1 MTLKFLLPLGLALA
15 AATAA
20 CSHAAPAPQP
30 AVPPT
35 AATAAPADAQP
46 GEADAG
52 EPDDLIIGNLRLSS
66 DGLAA
71 GMPGL
76 HTSRSFRFGMTKA
89 EIVAAVAQM
98 RSWETKTETSGEC
111 GAGPM
116 EFVRFAT
123 LTLNIQNG
131 LFVGWSL
138 DGPRGT
144 EPIEEEYGLGI
155 GAGRAEIEPL
165 NGESVIRAT
174 TLGVEFDSDG
184 IHGLLSSSAPDA
196 TVTHLWAG
204 TNCHAR

>member
-1 MTLKFLLPLGLALA
+1 MTLKCLLPLGLALA
-15 AATAA
+15 AATGG
-20 CSHAAPAPQP
+20 CSHPAPRP
-30 AVPPT
+30 AVPPA
-35 AATAAPADAQP
+35 AATDAQP

-52 EPDDLIIGNLRLSS
+52 EPAGPIVGNLRLSS

-76 HTSRSFRFGMTKA
+76 HSNRSFRFGMPKA

-98 RSWETKTETSGEC
+98 RSWETPSEANGQC

-116 EFVRFAT
+116 GFTRFGT
-123 LTLNIQNG
+123 LTLNFQNG

-138 DGPRGT
+138 DGPRAA

-155 GAGRAEIEPL
+155 GAGRDDLNPMDGEVRIET
-165 NGESVIRAT
+165 T
-174 TLGVEFDSDG
+174 TLGVEFDSGG
-184 IHGLLSSSAPDA
+184 IHGLLGSNAPDA
-196 TVTHLWAG
+196 VVTQLWAG